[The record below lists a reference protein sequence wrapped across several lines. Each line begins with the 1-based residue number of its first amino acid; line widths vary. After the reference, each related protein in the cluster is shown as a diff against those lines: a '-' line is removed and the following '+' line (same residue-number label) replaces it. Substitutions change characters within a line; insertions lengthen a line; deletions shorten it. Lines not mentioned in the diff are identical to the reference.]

1 MLARVG
7 VWCFSNPRKTV
18 AGWVAIIVAVVVAF
32 LVVGS
37 AYDSRFETPDS
48 ESRSGREVLTQ
59 YFGDRAGRAGGAIVF
74 RAESGIHDPEVR
86 AAIEG
91 MLSEVTA
98 LEGVIVT
105 SPYAPEQL
113 HQTPGGGAPPPGDA
127 PFTLHTQQGHQISPD
142 GRIAYASLNLSPDI
156 DYGQAPEIG
165 AEIAALAPDRPGL
178 QVEIAGDALAPFQT
192 PESEFIGL
200 AFAIVVLIVAFGSV
214 LAMGLPIAVA
224 GAGVGLGS
232 ALTAL
237 LSNLLAIPEFAVSIG
252 AMIGLGV
259 GIDYALFIV
268 NRYRDGIHANGS
280 NGSNGTARPMYRA
293 IDTAGRAVIFAGVTV
308 VISLLGMI
316 LIGLP
321 FVTGLAVSAALTVAA
336 TMAAS
341 VTLLPALI
349 GFVRERIEVTRWRG
363 LLAAGLAAVA
373 LLGLGLGFRPLLLGL
388 PLAVL
393 VLLAG
398 YVLPPLRWIVP
409 RRAPRPL
416 QRTLAWRWSRW
427 VQAHPWVALIA
438 GAAVLLAVAAPI
450 PSLQL
455 NFPDESNFPEESTTR
470 RAYDLLAEGF
480 GPGFNGPLIVTAQ
493 PTVAEDRA
501 ALATL
506 VEALGSAEGVAV
518 ANGPLPS
525 DPSDPANA
533 PAYLI
538 QVVPE
543 TAPQD
548 EATSD
553 LVRSLREDVVPSAVA
568 GSTLD
573 VKVTGM
579 MASSID
585 FTTYL
590 AGRIPLFVGVVLALS
605 FVLLMLVFRSI
616 LVPIKAVIM
625 NLLSIAAAFGVVV
638 AVFQWGWLGSLI
650 GIAGGPI
657 DPFIP
662 MMMFAI
668 VFGLSMDYEVFLLT
682 RMREAYFRSGKAKD
696 SVAHGLASTAHLIT
710 AAALIMVFIFGS
722 FVFEEYRTLKM
733 FGLGL
738 AVAVALDAT
747 VVRMLLVPATMALL
761 GERNWWLPGWLDRL
775 LPRFIVEGDSSQ

>member
-1 MLARVG
+1 M
-7 VWCFSNPRKTV
+7 
-18 AGWVAIIVAVVVAF
+18 
-32 LVVGS
+32 
-37 AYDSRFETPDS
+37 
-48 ESRSGREVLTQ
+48 
-59 YFGDRAGRAGGAIVF
+59 
-74 RAESGIHDPEVR
+74 
-86 AAIEG
+86 
-91 MLSEVTA
+91 
-98 LEGVIVT
+98 
-105 SPYAPEQL
+105 
-113 HQTPGGGAPPPGDA
+113 
-127 PFTLHTQQGHQISPD
+127 
-142 GRIAYASLNLSPDI
+142 
-156 DYGQAPEIG
+156 
-165 AEIAALAPDRPGL
+165 APDQPGL
-178 QVEIAGDALAPFQT
+178 QVEIAGDALAPLQA

-268 NRYRDGIHANGS
+268 NRYRDGIHGNG
-280 NGSNGTARPMYRA
+280 GSGTSRPMYRA

-308 VISLLGMI
+308 VISLLGMV

-336 TMAAS
+336 TMIAS

-363 LLAAGLAAVA
+363 LLAAALAAVA
-373 LLGLGLGFRPLLLGL
+373 LLGLGLGFRPLLLAL
-388 PLAVL
+388 PAALL

-427 VQAHPWVALIA
+427 VQAHPWVALIV
-438 GAAVLLAVAAPI
+438 GGVVLLVVAAPI
-450 PSLQL
+450 PSLHL

-493 PTVAEDRA
+493 PAVAEDRA
-501 ALATL
+501 ALARL

-548 EATSD
+548 QATSD

-579 MASSID
+579 MASSLD

-638 AVFQWGWLGSLI
+638 AVFQWGWLGGLI

-682 RMREAYFRSGKAKD
+682 RVREAYFRSGKAKD

>member
-7 VWCFSNPRKTV
+7 VWCFTNPRKTV

-74 RAESGIHDPEVR
+74 RADAGIHDPEVR
-86 AAIEG
+86 AAIDG
-91 MLSEVTA
+91 MLAEVAA
-98 LEGVIVT
+98 LEGVTVT

-113 HQTPGGGAPPPGDA
+113 HQAPGGGAPPPGDA

-388 PLAVL
+388 PLALL

-585 FTTYL
+585 FTAYL
-590 AGRIPLFVGVVLALS
+590 AGRIPLFVGVVLALQPHRRGPPAGNRGQLNQSQGWMRICHRPS
-605 FVLLMLVFRSI
+605 FRRRPESSMVRNKPAQSEWETLDTGFCRHDDDNPAKPCKCSVHFGFSLVAQQS
-616 LVPIKAVIM
+616 
-625 NLLSIAAAFGVVV
+625 
-638 AVFQWGWLGSLI
+638 
-650 GIAGGPI
+650 
-657 DPFIP
+657 
-662 MMMFAI
+662 
-668 VFGLSMDYEVFLLT
+668 
-682 RMREAYFRSGKAKD
+682 
-696 SVAHGLASTAHLIT
+696 
-710 AAALIMVFIFGS
+710 
-722 FVFEEYRTLKM
+722 
-733 FGLGL
+733 
-738 AVAVALDAT
+738 
-747 VVRMLLVPATMALL
+747 
-761 GERNWWLPGWLDRL
+761 
-775 LPRFIVEGDSSQ
+775 